1 MHPSRQITLSSC
13 PRIKHSRESTN
24 RRPCALS
31 RTGVQRITIRTRVIT
46 DLSGPAR
53 KVLGLH
59 TPAPSPVPI
68 QGQLL
73 ASRTVRSPCRGRI
86 LTGVTRGR
94 FQTPRTDD
102 FFSLVLDFFI
112 DDSCV
117 QGRGLKTPALQRVG
131 YLLRIRSEREP
142 CADLHRARRAVGNEP
157 ADRHEVRI
165 REARV
170 WIAPLRMVQHVRRFY
185 PQLKPIVADRNRSE
199 E

>member
-1 MHPSRQITLSSC
+1 MMTTFSSGCGAALAAAVAPASPPRPRPVVLPGTIVSSPRLALARPPHAINAMSSFPFRSR
-13 PRIKHSRESTN
+13 PR
-24 RRPCALS
+24 
-31 RTGVQRITIRTRVIT
+31 RIAGAPVIT
-46 DLSGPAR
+46 PAAAR
-53 KVLGLH
+53 AV
-59 TPAPSPVPI
+59 VPTN
-68 QGQLL
+68 
-73 ASRTVRSPCRGRI
+73 SRRV
-86 LTGVTRGR
+86 
-94 FQTPRTDD
+94 TPRTDD
-102 FFSLVLDFFI
+102 FFSLVLNFFI

-142 CADLHRARRAVGNEP
+142 CADLHRARRAVGDEP

>member
-102 FFSLVLDFFI
+102 FL
-112 DDSCV
+112 
-117 QGRGLKTPALQRVG
+117 GRHTVCQQQRTFGPTPT
-131 YLLRIRSEREP
+131 
-142 CADLHRARRAVGNEP
+142 
-157 ADRHEVRI
+157 
-165 REARV
+165 
-170 WIAPLRMVQHVRRFY
+170 
-185 PQLKPIVADRNRSE
+185 PIVSGAVSSFQSLPIANIPNPTAVLQPGPYWWFMIIVPTANPSTSYADMVLTLVP
-199 E
+199 